1 MDSRI
6 CDQHTLR
13 GSDIAGTDSRSPC
26 FFIIGNRCIICS
38 ITISIFQ
45 FCSDVIRVHIGLS
58 CQISIDFRLCILQST
73 IDRTA
78 IDDSRIIFS
87 YLTINCHIHLIGFN
101 PIHIPMGYARVAAVF
116 HSD

>member
-1 MDSRI
+1 MI
-6 CDQHTLR
+6 QVLP
-13 GSDIAGTDSRSPC
+13 DIGG
-26 FFIIGNRCIICS
+26 I
-38 ITISIFQ
+38 
-45 FCSDVIRVHIGLS
+45 HIGLV
-58 CQISIDFRLCILQST
+58 CQIRTRLIFDILQST

-101 PIHIPMGYARVAAVF
+101 PIHIPMGYARVAAIF